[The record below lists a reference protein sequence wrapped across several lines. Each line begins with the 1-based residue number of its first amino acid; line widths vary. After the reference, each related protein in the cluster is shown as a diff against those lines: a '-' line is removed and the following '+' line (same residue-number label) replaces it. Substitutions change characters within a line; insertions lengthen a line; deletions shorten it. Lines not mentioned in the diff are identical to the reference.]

1 MWDLLGLQDHDE
13 FVYRND
19 IARPGSSPEQASLAT
34 GLPEA
39 VIDSSRDRLISAG
52 LLYREPSGGV
62 RAIANGPAV
71 LIERLRGE
79 LDAELARKQ
88 SRLGQVESEL
98 TRLLNE
104 EILAAPQTAESL
116 VDRIPSLDA
125 ATVRIKELMCS
136 ARAEVAR
143 LDPGTDMLWSSSADP
158 TIQPEIR
165 ASERGV
171 DVRAIC
177 PPAQISDPAHRR
189 SVDGQLDA
197 GVRIRVMPTPDI
209 RLFVVDRCVAVLAD
223 HRRAG
228 AKDALLIRDHL
239 LVHLLRHTF
248 ETWWVHARDVGV
260 FLADGAARPA
270 AEVTGEE
277 RVLLHLLSHGLKDET
292 VAKKLG
298 ISVRTV
304 RRKMSDVSR
313 RLPADNRFQAGVLA
327 ARRGWL

>member
-1 MWDLLGLQDHDE
+1 MRSGSMSRVSRCVITPSQSFLANKDGRFLLEVKCGTYWACKTMTSSCIATILPGQD
-13 FVYRND
+13 
-19 IARPGSSPEQASLAT
+19 
-34 GLPEA
+34 
-39 VIDSSRDRLISAG
+39 
-52 LLYREPSGGV
+52 
-62 RAIANGPAV
+62 PA
-71 LIERLRGE
+71 
-79 LDAELARKQ
+79 Q
-88 SRLGQVESEL
+88 SRRRWQRGCPKPSSTQ
-98 TRLLNE
+98 
-104 EILAAPQTAESL
+104 AAPQTAESL

-277 RVLLHLLSHGLKDET
+277 RVLLHLLSDGLKDET